1 MGHYVNKIPKKGFHP
16 RNKFRFGYDFVDLA
30 NLDETIKKF
39 LLPSPAKAG
48 EFTINFSNADAVK
61 CLNKC
66 LLRWGYGVQYWD
78 FSDDYLCAPV
88 PGRCDYVHH
97 VADLISRES
106 TDRNGSTIRCF
117 DIGVG
122 ANCIYPIIG
131 VGEYKWKFTGSE
143 IDEIALQNAQTIIDR
158 NALLHGMVDLR
169 HQVDPRKVFHNVIH
183 FNDSFH
189 VSICNPPFH
198 NSPEAALAGT
208 ERKWRNLKKRAI
220 IPIKSDASLN
230 FGGCSTELYC
240 EGGEVGFIQRII
252 KESADPFVHKRIGW
266 FTCLVSK

>member
-189 VSICNPPFH
+189 
-198 NSPEAALAGT
+198 
-208 ERKWRNLKKRAI
+208 
-220 IPIKSDASLN
+220 SDASLN

-266 FTCLVSK
+266 FTCLVSKKRVGRNEVVTLEAIQVRRRS